1 MKTKNYL
8 IYLRWLF
15 RASQCSDVGFDRR
28 FTVGSPSVQYAST
41 NGARVAREWLK
52 PVAVFLL
59 LFTFAVGQ
67 MWGAIY
73 SLTPNKSNTGRS
85 ETSYITTLTEFTYES
100 GSSVKWKMNHWNPD
114 NLQIKTNQSSA
125 SSEFRFYNNSAFA
138 GKITKVVIT
147 LGTVGT
153 ISNTSG
159 FKFIGGTSAQTG
171 TSSGSAGTWNSTAKT
186 ITWTPGSSTNYTYFA
201 FYQSGKVASGT
212 NKLATSN
219 SIVVTY
225 LTAVTLNKNGGTAN
239 GAVKFD
245 HNATAYATSS
255 FTAVTRSDY
264 TCTGYWTAS
273 SGGTKILNADGTFA
287 NSNITVS
294 SVPYVSSSKWVY
306 APGTLTLY
314 AQWEASSSSVSLTKA
329 GETNGTFTM
338 TQSSTAV
345 TSVTTTSAAQAVT
358 VTATPNAGYY
368 LSNLTATNP
377 TTGTASVTGSGN
389 TRTVTYSKGANG
401 ASTITATFSPIW
413 YLKGDFNEWGA
424 TDPLTDITSNVA
436 TVTKSLSKTTAYE
449 LKVYN
454 AQDDKWYGNTGKII
468 DDVSGWD
475 FELNI
480 DNCTVFATVAG
491 DYTFNF
497 NISTKKMEVVYPD
510 MTHPNDAYV
519 YLTKWWDCYVHYW
532 YTDGEGDHALV
543 DWGYDTQLSR
553 YEDICG
559 TDYWCVPILDGYPK
573 LIMKDNA
580 GDPSNTTGDQ
590 TTASNAGKYITH
602 NGVSW
607 GWHDFTTYSITFA
620 GNGNS
625 GGSMTNV
632 TGICP
637 SGSTTLAANGYTKT
651 GYTFSNWKTDKAV
664 TANGSPVAAN
674 GSVPGGATLSS
685 IGSNITLTAQWSA
698 NTISLTLDKNGGSA
712 DGSGSIKFDANSGT
726 ISTAPTRTGYTAEG
740 YYTDAA
746 CTAANKVLTNTGAV
760 VSSTVSGYTTSGTW
774 TRETTP
780 TKLYTKWTAKT
791 TTISFNPNGGTGAT
805 SNKTATYDQAMPTPI
820 TCPTRDGYVFGGY
833 FDGTTPSAK
842 QYYTGSGTSARNWD
856 KEDATCTLYARW
868 YGDPIA
874 WCDPNL
880 DVSGDVYLTSYKD
893 VYVQT
898 TDGAGNLINIST
910 SDLGGA
916 TDLEISYLD
925 GSDNVVDKA
934 SSVFRLCDGSTYALI
949 DASSSKIDVSGDDA
963 IDEEYSIRYQ
973 PNAFGQLDNYKL
985 QIKVLRNDNVLQTK
999 TLELHGRALPQ
1010 EFVIA
1015 SKYNDEW
1022 YALPNT
1028 MGTSAETVT
1037 PLKITVN
1044 NTTTPTAASYAPS
1057 TAVYKGAARYRPGR
1071 NVNAIRFT
1079 STGSNWLETGSDAKL
1094 QLSTTATPTEGVED
1108 KQAFYLNSS
1117 TFGAYEL
1124 AISGKKLGIYG
1135 GNMGM
1140 YATPTS
1146 PSGDI
1151 YFLPITNKFTPIEA
1165 SAHEWGEHGVIVT
1178 PTTPSDLSDAAS
1190 ATMHI
1195 DGASPTAAT
1204 TSAVNEAMGTAKNVK
1219 VDGGALTVGA
1229 IANDGKQLYIHWKN
1243 GGGTEIGVSQIEI
1256 PCVIAAN
1263 GAMKTLI
1270 GDKDTWSKKEVHV
1283 LPGKT
1288 LTANAGS
1295 FGSSA
1300 VTIKELH
1307 IYPGATLDV
1316 TTGTLTA
1323 TTMRLHNGWTRAGT
1337 KQYNV
1342 ARVHIADNA
1351 ALKKT
1356 TASIDYDIYEL
1367 SDGQHYYPFAV
1378 PFATA
1383 VSAIDYADTYLA
1395 GFSTYGK
1402 HYGIDYYD
1410 GATRASGGNS
1420 ADNWKRVASDATL
1433 QPGKGYTIVALPV
1446 KGEAIIRVPLTYN
1459 DGWTA
1464 DGEKASY
1471 GGTTKNVVA
1480 VTGATGEAATSNQR
1494 NEGWYML
1501 GVPFMSC
1508 YGAGADM
1515 YSGGGS
1521 ATLITGS
1528 IVVDPSQEDPYSYGG
1543 KSVPYVSVPAHDF
1556 SEYIQTDITEADLR
1570 PGWSFFV
1577 QVKVS
1582 GNLTFAVSNQ
1592 QTGDATP
1599 PYAPQRQVEEEPVI
1613 RTGIIL
1619 SDGDKSDKTTL
1630 LISDMYSAAEYEINA
1645 DLEKMFGEGYTLA
1658 TYSLSGDTRLAYN
1671 ALSTTDA
1678 KGVIPIGFRAPEDGE
1693 YTFSLNPRY
1702 AEAAVERVDLIDYL
1716 TGEVTDLMVREY
1728 TFTTERTQDDGRFA
1742 LNVVLPAKMPTGV
1755 DGIVN
1760 ADSEHARKII
1770 LDDKMF
1776 IIHYGLLYDAT
1787 GKRVKKISK

>member
-1 MKTKNYL
+1 MKTQNYL
-8 IYLRWLF
+8 IYLRGLF

-67 MWGAIY
+67 MRGAIY

-100 GSSVKWKMNHWNPD
+100 GSSVKWKMNQWNPD

-153 ISNTSG
+153 ILKDNG
-159 FKFIGGTSAQTG
+159 FMFLGGTSAQTG

-201 FYQSGKVASGT
+201 FYQSGKAASGT

-225 LTAVTLNKNGGTAN
+225 LTAVTLNKNGGTDN

-413 YLKGDFNEWGA
+413 YLEGDFNGWGA
-424 TDPLTDITSNVA
+424 TDPLTNITSNVA

-449 LKVYN
+449 FKVYN
-454 AQDDKWYGNTGKII
+454 AKDDTWYGNNGRII
-468 DDVSGWD
+468 DDVSGWT
-475 FELNI
+475 FSTSE
-480 DNCTVFATVAG
+480 DNCKVFATVAD
-491 DYTFNF
+491 DYTFKF
-497 NISTKKMEVVYPD
+497 NISNQQMQVIYPD

-620 GNGNS
+620 GNGNT
-625 GGSMTNV
+625 GGSMSNV
-632 TGICP
+632 NGICP

-726 ISTAPTRTGYTAEG
+726 ISTAPTRTGYTVEG

-791 TTISFNPNGGTGAT
+791 TTVSFNPNGGTGAT

-874 WCDPNL
+874 WCDP
-880 DVSGDVYLTSYKD
+880 DVTVTGDVHLTSTKD
-893 VYVQT
+893 VYVHST
-898 TDGAGNLINIST
+898 SDAGNLISISS
-910 SDLGGA
+910 SDMGSA
-916 TDLEISYLD
+916 TRMEVVYLNAD
-925 GSDNVVDKA
+925 AADAEVDKA
-934 SSVFRLCDGSTYALI
+934 SSPFRFYNAAGTATVDAL
-949 DASSSKIDVSGDDA
+949 DLDYEWGTSHSL
-963 IDEEYSIRYQ
+963 RYT
-973 PNAFGQLDNYKL
+973 PSDYNVTNHYKL
-985 QIKVLRNDNVLQTK
+985 RLDFKRGDKVLKTVTK
-999 TLELHGRALPQ
+999 NIYGRGLP
-1010 EFVIA
+1010 EKFVIA
-1015 SKYNDEW
+1015 VKNSTDSKW
-1022 YALPNT
+1022 YALPSDLEST
-1028 MGTSAETVT
+1028 KAAQGVIALSPALEIEVD
-1037 PLKITVN
+1037 
-1044 NTTTPTAASYAPS
+1044 NTTTPTKATIAPS
-1057 TAVYKGAARYRPGR
+1057 SRIYKAMGR
-1071 NVNAIRFT
+1071 NTATSNMYGIRFT
-1079 STGSNWLETGSDAKL
+1079 TTGSNKMQAASDVTYVWLPTANADASQVWQLASSDLRSYTVTMPSIGS
-1094 QLSTTATPTEGVED
+1094 
-1108 KQAFYLNSS
+1108 
-1117 TFGAYEL
+1117 
-1124 AISGKKLGIYG
+1124 KKLGIFV
-1135 GNMGM
+1135 N
-1140 YATPTS
+1140 
-1146 PSGDI
+1146 SGDDKI
-1151 YFLPITNKFTPIEA
+1151 GYAASPHSYGVYFLPVQTEISELAATAK
-1165 SAHEWGEHGVIVT
+1165 EWGHHEVLVEANA
-1178 PTTPSDLSDAAS
+1178 SSAS
-1190 ATMHI
+1190 ATKAQ
-1195 DGASPTAAT
+1195 GKLGAT
-1204 TSAVNEAMGTAKNVK
+1204 TSDKETLPTPVATNTYLLKLDGDLDFTSKGGQTLQLKWYDSSDKLKAYSWVTLPNIIATTATSWASISPAPTIDDIVVLKS
-1219 VDGGALTVGA
+1219 ATIVGA
-1229 IANDGKQLYIHWKN
+1229 TGKAKR
-1243 GGGTEIGVSQIEI
+1243 V
-1256 PCVIAAN
+1256 
-1263 GAMKTLI
+1263 
-1270 GDKDTWSKKEVHV
+1270 V
-1283 LPGKT
+1283 LDQ
-1288 LTANAGS
+1288 S
-1295 FGSSA
+1295 GSSGKLEISA
-1300 VTIKELH
+1300 GKEL
-1307 IYPGATLDV
+1307 
-1316 TTGTLTA
+1316 
-1323 TTMRLHNGWTRAGT
+1323 
-1337 KQYNV
+1337 
-1342 ARVHIADNA
+1342 
-1351 ALKKT
+1351 
-1356 TASIDYDIYEL
+1356 
-1367 SDGQHYYPFAV
+1367 
-1378 PFATA
+1378 
-1383 VSAIDYADTYLA
+1383 
-1395 GFSTYGK
+1395 
-1402 HYGIDYYD
+1402 
-1410 GATRASGGNS
+1410 
-1420 ADNWKRVASDATL
+1420 
-1433 QPGKGYTIVALPV
+1433 
-1446 KGEAIIRVPLTYN
+1446 
-1459 DGWTA
+1459 
-1464 DGEKASY
+1464 
-1471 GGTTKNVVA
+1471 VVA
-1480 VTGATGEAATSNQR
+1480 ETVRKFDGSSFGATGE
-1494 NEGWYML
+1494 
-1501 GVPFMSC
+1501 
-1508 YGAGADM
+1508 
-1515 YSGGGS
+1515 
-1521 ATLITGS
+1521 
-1528 IVVDPSQEDPYSYGG
+1528 
-1543 KSVPYVSVPAHDF
+1543 
-1556 SEYIQTDITEADLR
+1556 TDITISSTSTLALGALVMGTHDGTNKATVNFYTKSTGKKQENTSVGQYVGTPFNDETNILYNWYNSWVYGIKYTSNVIGWERVEEGSGMDPFKGYCVFSADAWDSGTGHSYWQQGTLVSSDNHTCSSLNYQSGTYTNPNNENLLANSWMAPIKIKAMQSSDFTNTYATVYIFNSTSNSAYSSLAGNYTAHTVGTSEGVIPAMQSFSVFTTGSGASVSLDYNKIVYAPAVAGTASPAVNSAPSRSGRSADEADKMRLFVR
-1570 PGWSFFV
+1570 SENGCGDMLYMWERADFTEGFENGWDGHKLYGES
-1577 QVKVS
+1577 
-1582 GNLTFAVSNQ
+1582 
-1592 QTGDATP
+1592 
-1599 PYAPQRQVEEEPVI
+1599 YAPQLYAITPDGFMAVNCVPDWEGTVVGFKKGTEDNVYTFTFEYEGENTWYLNDLREQTSTLISSESSYMFMASDEDMVARFIISRMPI
-1613 RTGIIL
+1613 HSTPTGIEQSAI
-1619 SDGDKSDKTTL
+1619 SGQKSAVRKIVIDDHVYIIRNGK
-1630 LISDMYSAAEYEINA
+1630 MYSA
-1645 DLEKMFGEGYTLA
+1645 EG
-1658 TYSLSGDTRLAYN
+1658 
-1671 ALSTTDA
+1671 
-1678 KGVIPIGFRAPEDGE
+1678 V
-1693 YTFSLNPRY
+1693 
-1702 AEAAVERVDLIDYL
+1702 
-1716 TGEVTDLMVREY
+1716 MVR
-1728 TFTTERTQDDGRFA
+1728 
-1742 LNVVLPAKMPTGV
+1742 
-1755 DGIVN
+1755 
-1760 ADSEHARKII
+1760 
-1770 LDDKMF
+1770 
-1776 IIHYGLLYDAT
+1776 
-1787 GKRVKKISK
+1787 